1 MATGRTVNINAV
13 TIAGTALT
21 KVISL
26 DMDESGTRI
35 TSAEDDDVYI
45 QGQHV
50 HSVDVT
56 GSCVT
61 RDTAAARAV
70 NAGDSG
76 TVAAELGDEDGAGGY
91 VVAVLN
97 TVVISVSRTQGY
109 GAWGET
115 TVNWGAKSSDGVVSP
130 LSVAAYA

>member
-1 MATGRTVNINAV
+1 MAATGRTVHVTSV
-13 TIAGTALT
+13 TIAGTGLT

-26 DMDESGTRI
+26 DMDETGTRI

-45 QGQHV
+45 QGQHI
-50 HSVDVT
+50 HTVDVT

-61 RDTAAARAV
+61 RDTNAAKAV

-76 TVAAELGDEDGAGGY
+76 TVAATFGDEDGIATY
-91 VVAVLN
+91 TVAVSN
-97 TVVISVSRTQGY
+97 AVVTGVPRTQGY

-115 TVNWGAKSSDGVVSP
+115 TVNWGAKSSDGSTSP
-130 LSVAAYA
+130 ISIS